1 MAEYAH
7 NQWPNATT
15 KKTPYDMIMGYTPRV
30 ESVEK
35 PSKNLPQIE
44 ERMADLE
51 RAREQAFRNV
61 VEAQKVMKMKHGSNK
76 KFRPYKEDDQVWL
89 EGTNLKTLYPTAKL
103 GPKRYGPFKVVK
115 QLSNTIYQLEIPRQ
129 WKIHNMFHA
138 NLLTPY
144 KEMELHGPNFT
155 QPPPDLIDGEPEYK
169 VEKII
174 KAQPRG

>member
-51 RAREQAFRNV
+51 WAREQAFRNV
-61 VEAQKVMKMKHGSNK
+61 IEAQKVMKMKHGGNR
-76 KFRPYKEDDQVWL
+76 KFRPYKMNDQVWL

-103 GPKRYGPFKVVK
+103 GPK
-115 QLSNTIYQLEIPRQ
+115 
-129 WKIHNMFHA
+129 
-138 NLLTPY
+138 
-144 KEMELHGPNFT
+144 
-155 QPPPDLIDGEPEYK
+155 
-169 VEKII
+169 
-174 KAQPRG
+174 